1 MLFAR
6 CFFNVYAECTM
17 CKYALVHVNSTT
29 ACICEGSSSS
39 KRGCCLTTV
48 FMLLCFD
55 AFGYAT
61 RLIRPFGRRGTRG
74 DYRRLTMSRTRSLV
88 YALPTEAPEHSGA
101 YDVERPVAVI
111 VV

>member
-1 MLFAR
+1 MFKCALML
-6 CFFNVYAECTM
+6 
-17 CKYALVHVNSTT
+17 VNSTA
-29 ACICEGSSSS
+29 ACMCGGSSSS

-61 RLIRPFGRRGTRG
+61 RLIRPFGRRGTGG
-74 DYRRLTMSRTRSLV
+74 DYRRLTMSRTRLLF

-111 VV
+111 VA